1 MNRCY
6 IAGQITGLDEKEY
19 ILNFAEAK
27 REVKWRGYDPVSPLD
42 LFHKKDSTWE
52 DYLKKDIAS
61 LLYCE
66 AVYALR
72 NWQQSKGAK
81 IEVSLAMQLNI
92 PIIYQP

>member
-1 MNRCY
+1 MNQCY

-19 ILNFAEAK
+19 IFNFAIAEK
-27 REVKWRGYDPVSPLD
+27 EVYILGYEPISPLN
-42 LFHKKDSTWE
+42 LLHKEDSTWE

-72 NWQQSKGAK
+72 NWQESKGAK